1 MDDID
6 LLLVRE
12 LQGEL
17 PFSPDPYGDIA
28 RRKGCTVDEVLLRL
42 QRMRETGALKRVG
55 AVLKHRNIGFSANGL
70 FVGLLPEKH
79 VDKAGQ
85 RLAGFSEV
93 SHCYR
98 RRPYPDWPYNLYAM
112 IHGTSEEQVLQIVDH
127 FVRNEAVEIY
137 DTLFSIEELKKSSFS
152 L

>member
-6 LLLVRE
+6 LFLVRE

-28 RRKGCTVDEVLLRL
+28 HRTGCSVDEVLLRL
-42 QRMRETGALKRVG
+42 NRMRETGALKRVG
-55 AVLKHRNIGFSANGL
+55 AILKHRNIGFSANGML
-70 FVGLLPEKH
+70 VCLLSEEH
-79 VDKAGQ
+79 VDAAGHK
-85 RLAGFSEV
+85 LAERSEV

-98 RRPYPDWPYNLYAM
+98 RTPYPDWPYNLYAM
-112 IHGTSEEQVLQIVDH
+112 IHGTSEEEVLQVVED
-127 FVRNEAVEIY
+127 FVREEAVEIY
-137 DTLFSIEELKKSSFS
+137 DTLFSTEELKKSSFS